1 VCGTKSSPRTGSAAV
16 FVTYRVPGTYKGG
29 KGGRLRAGRRERK
42 KKGDDEE
49 IKVLLLHVRKRGT
62 RRAIEPRAYLAGVQG
77 HDPAHQQRG
86 ESKCLRRCGWSVRRR
101 GYDRS
106 ARVVASAREG
116 NHDSSRGS
124 YRRLVFAARAKT
136 YQRRGGLHDDAARV
150 RHGELGGF
158 VPVQASRAARLVRQ
172 DLRTRGAGDASDA
185 RSKEGGERER
195 KRRGGNARSARA
207 RGASSGCGVPISDPA
222 RPWARAGQRSRT
234 CPHARARPRAKA
246 AQACVRRGRKL
257 ARSWRFVCSPH

>member
-1 VCGTKSSPRTGSAAV
+1 MAGEARAERRAVLEQEVQLFLLRTYA
-16 FVTYRVPGTYKGG
+16 YKRGK
-29 KGGRLRAGRRERK
+29 KGGRLRAGSAK
-42 KKGDDEE
+42 KKRRRRRRTSRE
-49 IKVLLLHVRKRGT
+49 RKRGT

-86 ESKCLRRCGWSVRRR
+86 ESKCLRRCGWSVHRR

-185 RSKEGGERER
+185 LGRRRVENGNGRGEGETRA
-195 KRRGGNARSARA
+195 RRGREARRPGAAYPYLTQRALGREQVDGVEHAPTRARA
-207 RGASSGCGVPISDPA
+207 RE
-222 RPWARAGQRSRT
+222 R
-234 CPHARARPRAKA
+234 RPR
-246 AQACVRRGRKL
+246 RR
-257 ARSWRFVCSPH
+257 V